1 MLLTPLSTHKTILKT
16 ALHQDHVFSKCA
28 VNGQNKGF
36 SVSQP
41 VDIIYFDFQKAFFIH
56 IHRRWLRILG

>member
-1 MLLTPLSTHKTILKT
+1 MLLTPLSTHKTKNSI
-16 ALHQDHVFSKCA
+16 ASGSRFSKCA